1 MSLEVG
7 IGAWLAGLDARIW
20 QAAVAGGFLAFGWIF
35 NGWQNRRDAAHQR
48 AERLRDA
55 HRAIFAEIEVQL
67 QNLWDDEAIRTDG
80 AAVIERMQTDRG
92 FVPFI
97 PRAPGDRLFRAL
109 ESEIHILPRVTI
121 DAIVAYYSQLSA
133 VESLTEDMRGMT
145 FRGFDPNRRASI
157 YSDYI
162 EMRKQMLVFG
172 RRANRLIKIYA
183 ADGKDAAEAEA
194 RRLSSSTA
202 DRSDT

>member
-1 MSLEVG
+1 MSVLGG
-7 IGAWLAGLDARIW
+7 IGAWFAGLDARIW

-35 NGWQNRRDAAHQR
+35 NGWQNRRDAANLR

-55 HRAIFAEIEVQL
+55 HRAIFAEIEVHL
-67 QNLWDDEAIRTDG
+67 QNLWEDEAIRTDG
-80 AAVIERMQTDRG
+80 AAVIERMDFEPG

-109 ESEIHILPRVTI
+109 ETEIHILPRVTI
-121 DAIVAYYSQLSA
+121 DPIVAYYSQLSA
-133 VESLTEDMRGMT
+133 VDSLTEDMRGET
-145 FRGFDPNRRASI
+145 FRGFEADRRASI
-157 YSDYI
+157 YADYI
-162 EMRKQMLVFG
+162 AMRKQMVVFG

-183 ADGKDAAEAEA
+183 AEGKDAAEAEA
-194 RRLSSSTA
+194 RRLSSSTV